1 MMKFLSLS
9 YELMRKHNLLPNDAI
24 ILATCLVFDVDN
36 LGTLDNDL
44 KNAGK
49 KEGLNVLP

>member
-24 ILATCLVFDVDN
+24 ILVTCLVFDVDN